1 MCCFEHKKHFYM
13 YVNDFTFQF
22 VQMNNTNTDLL
33 TMLSLYNDFI
43 TNKYANRP
51 TLWLVNTFWKFIM
64 TIYCLLFV
72 VVVAVVTFWLNRNTG
87 TCKHV
92 KFGQFFGV
100 CSGLARLSL
109 LASFWFHDNL
119 NGFCKIFLNL
129 ILCFWSNM
137 TARIKCFSVF
147 S

>member
-22 VQMNNTNTDLL
+22 VQMNNTNADLL

-43 TNKYANRP
+43 TNNYANRP
-51 TLWLVNTFWKFIM
+51 TLWLVNSFWKFIV
-64 TIYCLLFV
+64 TIYSLLFV
-72 VVVAVVTFWLNRNTG
+72 VVVVTFRLNRNTG

-92 KFGQFFGV
+92 KFGQFF
-100 CSGLARLSL
+100 CCLLWITRLSVL
-109 LASFWFHDNL
+109 VSFWFHDNL
-119 NGFCKIFLNL
+119 NGFCKIFLTL

-137 TARIKCFSVF
+137 TVS

>member
-1 MCCFEHKKHFYM
+1 MCCFEHKEHFYM
-13 YVNDFTFQF
+13 FVNDFTFQF

-43 TNKYANRP
+43 TNKYENRP

-64 TIYCLLFV
+64 IIYCLLFV
-72 VVVAVVTFWLNRNTG
+72 VVAAVVTFWLNCNTG

-92 KFGQFFGV
+92 KFGQFFGI
-100 CSGLARLSL
+100 CSGLARFSL

-119 NGFCKIFLNL
+119 NGFYKIFLTL

>member
-1 MCCFEHKKHFYM
+1 MCCFEHKEHFYM

-51 TLWLVNTFWKFIM
+51 MLWLVNTFWKFIM
-64 TIYCLLFV
+64 IIYCLLFV
-72 VVVAVVTFWLNRNTG
+72 VVVAVFTFWLNRNTG

-119 NGFCKIFLNL
+119 NGFYKIVLTL

-137 TARIKCFSVF
+137 AARIKCFSVF